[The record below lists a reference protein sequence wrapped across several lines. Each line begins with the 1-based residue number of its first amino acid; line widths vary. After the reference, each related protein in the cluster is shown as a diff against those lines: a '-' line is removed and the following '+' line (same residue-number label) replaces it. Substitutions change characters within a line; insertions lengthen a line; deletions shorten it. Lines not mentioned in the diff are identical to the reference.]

1 MTPDY
6 LIDMHHLTKAYYL
19 DTGEAIPVLKG
30 IDFRVKKNEFV
41 AIMGESGSGKST
53 LLNIIGFL
61 HSPSSGLYLFDGDN
75 VSVTT
80 DSDILAYI
88 RREKIGFIFQQFCLL
103 SRLNVLENV
112 SLPAI
117 YAGSPKQE
125 REEKAMKLIER
136 VGLSEKIYSRPG
148 ELSG

>member
-1 MTPDY
+1 MASDY
-6 LIDMHHLTKAYYL
+6 LIEMKNLTKSYYL
-19 DTGEAIPVLKG
+19 DTGEEIPVLKG

-61 HSPSSGLYLFDGDN
+61 HPSSDGQYLFDGDD
-75 VSVTT
+75 VSRMNDPDT
-80 DSDILAYI
+80 LAYI
-88 RREKIGFIFQQFCLL
+88 RREKIGFIFQQFFLL

-117 YAGSPKQE
+117 YTGCSKRE
-125 REEKAMKLIER
+125 REEKALKLIGR
-136 VGLSEKIYSRPG
+136 VGLDEKIYSRP
-148 ELSG
+148 